1 MKENIKNTNKK
12 FTKGFTLIE
21 LLVVVL
27 IIGILAAIAL
37 PQYKIAVGKA
47 KFAELKINT
56 KAVNEAAQ
64 RYFLVQGKYP
74 AELSDLDVDI
84 STGCYIMPT
93 AIYTMCEKYIFGVRI
108 SYYILKEGN
117 KPHLCYVYN
126 KDLSHPANILCAKE
140 ANRVSPNCY
149 TGPDRCVHYY

>member
-1 MKENIKNTNKK
+1 MINKNN
-12 FTKGFTLIE
+12 GFTLIE

-27 IIGILAAIAL
+27 IIGILAGIAL
-37 PQYKIAVGKA
+37 PQYKMAVGKA

-64 RYFLVQGKYP
+64 RYYLVRGEYP
-74 AELSDLDVDI
+74 SKLSDLDVNI

-108 SYYILKEGN
+108 SYYIIKENN
-117 KPHLCYVYN
+117 KPYLCYVYN
-126 KDLSHPANILCAKE
+126 PNLSHPANILCAQE
-140 ANRVSPNCY
+140 ANRISPNCY
-149 TGPDRCVHYY
+149 DDHHCVHYYY